1 MAYSRRQSSRRRAA
15 PRRRASSST
24 YNRRSPVRRS
34 TGRRS
39 TGRRSS
45 GGGRTIRIELV
56 TSGASSLARPEIG
69 MKPGPA
75 PKKAMF

>member
-1 MAYSRRQSSRRRAA
+1 MAYSRRQSGSRRAA
-15 PRRRASSST
+15 PRRRAGSST
-24 YNRRSPVRRS
+24 YNRRSPVRRATS
-34 TGRRS
+34 RRT

>member
-1 MAYSRRQSSRRRAA
+1 MAYSRRQSGRRRAA
-15 PRRRASSST
+15 PRRRAGSST
-24 YNRRSPVRRS
+24 YNRRSPVRRATS
-34 TGRRS
+34 RRT

-56 TSGASSLARPEIG
+56 TSGASSVARPEIG

>member
-1 MAYSRRQSSRRRAA
+1 MAYSRRQSSRGRAA
-15 PRRRASSST
+15 PRRRASGST
-24 YNRRSPVRRS
+24 YNRRSPVRRATS
-34 TGRRS
+34 RRTARS
-39 TGRRSS
+39 RSS
-45 GGGRTIRIELV
+45 GSGRTIRIELV